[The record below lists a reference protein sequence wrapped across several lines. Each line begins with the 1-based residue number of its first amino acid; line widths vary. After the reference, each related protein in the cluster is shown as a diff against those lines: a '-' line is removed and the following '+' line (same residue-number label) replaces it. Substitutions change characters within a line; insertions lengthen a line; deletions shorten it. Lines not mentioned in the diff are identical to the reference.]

1 MKELQLWVQADD
13 TKEIVEN
20 YILSLIKED
29 ASYYAGNMRVIV
41 HNSENSEQQI
51 LSHVYDVSGKTVNTF
66 REHYGDSNIAL
77 IERTERES
85 KLMIKEV
92 LAARDMPKE
101 LADVITCTDREDLD
115 KKLDTIASIYD
126 KQSKDKKTT
135 GFTVVGAAPGSP
147 YAQAGVDPVRQAM
160 GLSQKG

>member
-77 IERTERES
+77 IERTERELTS
-85 KLMIKEV
+85 ITDDADGGMDLE
-92 LAARDMPKE
+92 E
-101 LADVITCTDREDLD
+101 LESRLEDIAFSLKD
-115 KKLDTIASIYD
+115 IGDSLKKLTDCISETPRGTLFSVCGDIS
-126 KQSKDKKTT
+126 T
-135 GFTVVGAAPGSP
+135 
-147 YAQAGVDPVRQAM
+147 R
-160 GLSQKG
+160 

>member
-1 MKELQLWVQADD
+1 MKELQLWVQTDD

-29 ASYYAGNMRVIV
+29 ASYYAGNVRVIV

-77 IERTERES
+77 IERTERELTS
-85 KLMIKEV
+85 ITDDADGGMDLE
-92 LAARDMPKE
+92 E
-101 LADVITCTDREDLD
+101 LESRLEDIAFSLKD
-115 KKLDTIASIYD
+115 IGGSLKKLTDCISETPRGTLFSVCGDIS
-126 KQSKDKKTT
+126 T
-135 GFTVVGAAPGSP
+135 
-147 YAQAGVDPVRQAM
+147 R
-160 GLSQKG
+160 